1 MTSAEHVARPSA
13 WAEPGPIPRFVMDTV
28 TILRFELVKI
38 RHDPYEIVSRAV
50 QPLLW
55 LLVFGQV
62 LARSRAIP
70 TGNLPYLDYLAPGVL
85 AQSAQFIAIFYGL
98 AVIWE
103 RDLGLVHKLL
113 VTPSSRGSLV
123 LGKALAGGVRA
134 LVQALIV
141 YVAAFAVGV
150 SLRLDPIS
158 IAQVVLVVILGSS
171 LFATFSLV
179 IACAVRSRERF
190 MGIGQILTMPLF
202 FASSAIY
209 PIDLMPNW
217 LQVVAN
223 LNPLTYMVD
232 ALRALMVNGA
242 SSPRGVGVDIAV
254 LSVIL
259 IVLVWLGARLYPR
272 LAQ

>member
-1 MTSAEHVARPSA
+1 VTSAEHVARRSA

-141 YVAAFAVGV
+141 YIAAFAVGV
-150 SLRLDPIS
+150 SLRLDPLS
-158 IAQVVLVVILGSS
+158 IAQVALVVILGSS

-179 IACAVRSRERF
+179 IACSVSSREPF
-190 MGIGQILTMPLF
+190 KGIAQNLTMTLF

>member
-1 MTSAEHVARPSA
+1 VTSAEHVARRSA

-134 LVQALIV
+134 LFQALIV
-141 YVAAFAVGV
+141 YIAAFAVGV
-150 SLRLDPIS
+150 SLRLDPLS
-158 IAQVVLVVILGSS
+158 IAQVALVVILGSS

-179 IACAVRSRERF
+179 IACSVRSRERF

-202 FASSAIY
+202 FASSAVY
-209 PIDLMPNW
+209 PVSLMPEW
-217 LQVVAN
+217 LQLVAAV
-223 LNPLTYMVD
+223 NPLTYMVD
-232 ALRALMVNGA
+232 ALRQLMVH
-242 SSPRGVGVDIAV
+242 GVGADPIGLDIAILGGTTVV
-254 LSVIL
+254 LI
-259 IVLVWLGARLYPR
+259 WLAARLYPR